1 MSEQSQA
8 KHNKSGRSGNLT
20 PTRDGKNGKPSMI
33 LGQSPNRNDTSN
45 IKNKLQQFSLE
56 DDDIDDEADVGASRS
71 ETNLDKY
78 NLNDVK
84 KITVI

>member
-1 MSEQSQA
+1 
-8 KHNKSGRSGNLT
+8 
-20 PTRDGKNGKPSMI
+20 MI
-33 LGQSPNRNDTSN
+33 LGHSPHRNDISN
-45 IKNKLQQFSLE
+45 NKNMRQQFSLE
-56 DDDIDDEADVGASRS
+56 DDEIEDEADVGASRS

>member
-1 MSEQSQA
+1 
-8 KHNKSGRSGNLT
+8 
-20 PTRDGKNGKPSMI
+20 MI

>member
-1 MSEQSQA
+1 MG
-8 KHNKSGRSGNLT
+8 H
-20 PTRDGKNGKPSMI
+20 
-33 LGQSPNRNDTSN
+33 SPNRNDTSN

-56 DDDIDDEADVGASRS
+56 DDDIEDEADVGASRS